1 MHPSISDDSTGE
13 LLPRLTVDSQ
23 IDQVSLVCS
32 RERYAFFYWDVTGN
46 RSRLVLGTMEK
57 RKGLLYTTSFIRS
70 PSLLSLLGLLRVA
83 E

>member
-1 MHPSISDDSTGE
+1 MHPSISDDSTAE

-32 RERYAFFYWDVTGN
+32 RERYALFYWDVACN

-57 RKGLLYTTSFIRS
+57 ERKGLLYAIW
-70 PSLLSLLGLLRVA
+70 VNK
-83 E
+83 

>member
-32 RERYAFFYWDVTGN
+32 RERYALFYWDVTGN

-57 RKGLLYTTSFIRS
+57 KRKAPCRRIKSAGKGLLYAI
-70 PSLLSLLGLLRVA
+70 
-83 E
+83 

>member
-32 RERYAFFYWDVTGN
+32 RERYALFSWDVTGN

-57 RKGLLYTTSFIRS
+57 NARGCFMRF
-70 PSLLSLLGLLRVA
+70 